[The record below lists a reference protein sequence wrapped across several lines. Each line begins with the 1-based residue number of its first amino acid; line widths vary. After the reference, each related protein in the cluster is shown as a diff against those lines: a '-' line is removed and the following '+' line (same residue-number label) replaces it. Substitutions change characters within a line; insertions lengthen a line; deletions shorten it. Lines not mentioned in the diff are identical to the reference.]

1 MIRSRSFKSTNHE
14 FQHRPSYRKLE
25 DDSVS
30 ANFALNSAITNDTD
44 VHTDRIMR
52 SPSIRDRMQRSKSFS
67 LRNHMRPPLHSS
79 PSKRSAPEKPE
90 TDDEGE
96 ENVTLPSLPNIL
108 SPRRDVMQRS
118 KSFTTRSSPILK
130 RAGGCRNVLAGM
142 GSLDESTSEL
152 TAEETTVSSGSVV
165 GSGSSMLSTC
175 DNHSRQRHSV
185 TGTLGLGE
193 AATGI
198 YKLLGLYHNDSSGHQ
213 QGEIASRNE
222 DKQHRALLLIR
233 KHISEAEQLR
243 SQLETLIQHNT
254 MFLTARLESRNDI
267 GTIVSMKQI
276 IRYEADRRQACLR
289 IAELYKLTLRV
300 ELGSC
305 SPADCQQRIQTIL
318 ELPAPACN
326 NGCQLDQPKSIL
338 EYARKYVDGLD
349 QKPPS
354 CGKRIAFRQQGP
366 CAA

>member
-1 MIRSRSFKSTNHE
+1 MIRSRSFKSSNHE

-25 DDSVS
+25 DDSFS
-30 ANFALNSAITNDTD
+30 AAFTPNSAITNDTD
-44 VHTDRIMR
+44 AHADRIMR

-79 PSKRSAPEKPE
+79 PSKRSAPEKQ
-90 TDDEGE
+90 DAD
-96 ENVTLPSLPNIL
+96 ENVDLPTPPPFIS
-108 SPRRDVMQRS
+108 SPRRDLMQRS
-118 KSFTTRSSPILK
+118 KSFTNRSSPMLK

-152 TAEETTVSSGSVV
+152 TVEETTVSSGSGV

-185 TGTLGLGE
+185 AGSLGLGE

-198 YKLLGLYHNDSSGHQ
+198 YKLLGLHHNDSSGHQ
-213 QGEIASRNE
+213 EGETASRNE

-243 SQLETLIQHNT
+243 SQLETLIQHYT
-254 MFLTARLESRNDI
+254 MFLAARLESRNDI

-289 IAELYKLTLRV
+289 IAELYKLTLGV

-305 SPADCQQRIQTIL
+305 SPADCQQKIQTIL

-338 EYARKYVDGLD
+338 EYARKYVDMLD
-349 QKPPS
+349 QKPLS
-354 CGKRIAFRQQGP
+354 CGKRIPFKQQGQ